1 MGVNK
6 SADQQL
12 HNRAQRSG
20 AAPATL
26 AGQLFRDDRDFQ
38 DAIAASLE
46 NQQGIDTIE
55 SVGLLAHDVTCMK
68 FRSTSFNQAGQHA
81 WQGQFEGGN
90 MLLANRVLSGN
101 FHGVLSSSAGGACLQ
116 DRHELKTFSS

>member
-1 MGVNK
+1 MYSVTRSSAILPIAAWHVTRVQHAVVSGSGFFEFLVGLVCFQQTPLTIAMGVNK

-55 SVGLLAHDVTCMK
+55 SVGLLRMM
-68 FRSTSFNQAGQHA
+68 S
-81 WQGQFEGGN
+81 
-90 MLLANRVLSGN
+90 RV
-101 FHGVLSSSAGGACLQ
+101 
-116 DRHELKTFSS
+116 